1 MDHTRQ
7 LGTAPILRLVVKF
20 SLPTIFSMI
29 VNAIYNIVDRIF
41 VSKFVGESAL
51 GGLTVSFP
59 LMIIGFAV
67 GTLFAIGGATLISI
81 KFGEHNL
88 DDANKIY
95 GNVASLILISS
106 VLMTVLGEIFLVPL
120 LGVVGATETNLPYA
134 TDYMRIIMIG
144 LVFQLSSFTMAA
156 IVRSEGKPFLSMI
169 SQVLSA
175 VTNIVLDYVFIGPL
189 NMGVAGA
196 AWATII
202 GQFVGFGIL
211 SHYYFISGKSLLKL
225 HAARMRIRWRYARQ
239 IMLIGASSFVINL
252 GTGVS
257 ASFMN
262 ASLSLYGGDAA
273 IISFGAIN
281 SLFTLV
287 LMPVLGLLQ
296 GIGPIM
302 GYNHGMRQP
311 GRVWQTLWTG
321 IGLGCIF
328 TFSLFTLMEV
338 FPETFASLF
347 LDPASPTMSVCAHGL
362 RLHMLALPVLSFSVL
377 STAYFQS
384 TAQGK
389 KSFFISLLRQL
400 LVIVG
405 VLLLP
410 SFLQLPGVWL
420 SGPFS
425 EVLSLVVAS
434 LMLVADRRAR
444 KKQQPALEAA

>member
-1 MDHTRQ
+1 VDHTKQ

-20 SLPTIFSMI
+20 SLPTIFAMI

-41 VSKFVGESAL
+41 VGKFVGENAL

-59 LMIIGFAV
+59 LMMIGFAV

-88 DDANKIY
+88 DEANKVY
-95 GNVASLILISS
+95 GNAAMLILISS
-106 VLMTVLGEIFLVPL
+106 LLMTVFGEIFLTPL
-120 LGVVGATETNLPYA
+120 LSLSGATEANLSYA
-134 TDYMRIIMIG
+134 SSYMRIIILG
-144 LVFQLSSFTMAA
+144 LVLQLSSFTMAA

-175 VTNIVLDYVFIGPL
+175 VTNIVLDYVFIGL
-189 NMGVAGA
+189 LGMGVQGA
-196 AWATII
+196 AIATIL
-202 GQFVGFGIL
+202 GQLVGFSIL
-211 SHYYFISGKSLLKL
+211 FHYYFISKQSLLKL
-225 HAARMRIRWRYARQ
+225 KLSSIRLRWAYVRQ
-239 IMLIGASSFVINL
+239 ILLIGASSFVINL

-257 ASFMN
+257 ASFTN
-262 ASLSLYGGDAA
+262 SALAAYGGDAA
-273 IISFGAIN
+273 ITSFGAIN

-287 LMPVLGLLQ
+287 LMPIIGLLQ

-311 GRVWQTLWTG
+311 SRVWKTLWTG

-328 TFSLFTLMEV
+328 TFTLFVLMEV
-338 FPETFASLF
+338 FPEAFASLF
-347 LDPASPTMSVCAHGL
+347 LDLASPTIAVCANGL
-362 RLHMLALPVLSFSVL
+362 RLQMLALPVLSFSVL

-389 KSFFISLLRQL
+389 KSFFISLIRQL

-405 VLLLP
+405 VLVLP
-410 SFLQLPGVWL
+410 QFLQLTGVWL

-425 EVLSLVVAS
+425 ELLSLVIAS
-434 LMLVADRRAR
+434 LMLIADRRAH
-444 KKQQPALEAA
+444 KIQPLIQETN

>member
-1 MDHTRQ
+1 MDHTKQ
-7 LGTAPILRLVVKF
+7 LGTAPILKLVIKF
-20 SLPTIFSMI
+20 SLPTIFAMI

-41 VSKFVGESAL
+41 VGKFVGEDAL

-67 GTLFAIGGATLISI
+67 GTLFAIGGATMISI
-81 KFGEHNL
+81 KFGEHKKEEA
-88 DDANKIY
+88 DKIF
-95 GNVASLILISS
+95 GNVATLILISS
-106 VLMTVLGEIFLVPL
+106 LAMMILGEIFLAPL
-120 LGVVGATETNLPYA
+120 LHLTGATDANFSYA
-134 TDYMRIIMIG
+134 SSYMRIIIIG

-189 NMGVAGA
+189 HMGVEGA
-196 AWATII
+196 ALATII
-202 GQFVGFGIL
+202 GQLVGFGIL

-225 HAARMRIRWRYARQ
+225 RLANLRLRWRYTRQ

-257 ASFMN
+257 ASFTN
-262 ASLSLYGGDAA
+262 SALAFYGGDAA
-273 IISFGAIN
+273 ITSFGAIN

-287 LMPVLGLLQ
+287 LMPVIGLLQ

-302 GYNHGMRQP
+302 GYNHGMRQTS
-311 GRVWQTLWTG
+311 RVWKTLWTG

-328 TFSLFTLMEV
+328 TFTLFALMEI
-338 FPETFASLF
+338 FPEAFASLF
-347 LDPASPTMSVCAHGL
+347 LDPASPTMAVCAHGI
-362 RLHMLALPVLSFSVL
+362 RLQMLALPVLSFSVL

-400 LVIVG
+400 LVIIG

-410 SFLQLPGVWL
+410 NFFQLSGVWL
-420 SGPFS
+420 AGPFS
-425 EVLSLVVAS
+425 ELLSLVVAS
-434 LMLVADRRAR
+434 LMLLADRRTH
-444 KKQQPALEAA
+444 KQELIPENA

>member
-1 MDHTRQ
+1 VDHTKQ
-7 LGTAPILRLVVKF
+7 LGTAPIFRLVVKF
-20 SLPTIFSMI
+20 SLPTIFAMI

-41 VSKFVGESAL
+41 VGKFVGEAAL

-81 KFGEHNL
+81 KFGEHKL
-88 DDANKIY
+88 DEANKIF
-95 GNVASLILISS
+95 GNVATLILISS
-106 VLMTVLGEIFLVPL
+106 LLMTVLGEIFLAPL
-120 LGVVGATETNLPYA
+120 LGLAGSTDLSFGYA
-134 TDYMRIIMIG
+134 SSYMRIIIIG

-175 VTNIVLDYVFIGPL
+175 VTNIVLDYIFIGPL
-189 NMGVAGA
+189 NMGVEGA
-196 AWATII
+196 ALATII
-202 GQFVGFGIL
+202 GQMVGFFML
-211 SHYYFISGKSLLKL
+211 FYFYFISKKSLLKL
-225 HAARMRIRWRYARQ
+225 HWDTLRLRWVYMRQ
-239 IMLIGASSFVINL
+239 IMLIGASSFIINL
-252 GTGVS
+252 GTGIS
-257 ASFMN
+257 ASFTN
-262 ASLSLYGGDAA
+262 ASLSVYGGDAA
-273 IISFGAIN
+273 LTSFGAIN

-302 GYNHGMRQP
+302 GYNHGMRQHS
-311 GRVWQTLWTG
+311 RVWKTLWTG

-328 TFSLFTLMEV
+328 TFSLFALMEI
-338 FPETFASLF
+338 FPEAFASLF
-347 LDPASPTMSVCAHGL
+347 LDPASPTMAVCAHGL
-362 RLHMLALPVLSFSVL
+362 RLQMLALPVLSFSVL

-405 VLLLP
+405 VLVLP
-410 SFLQLPGVWL
+410 QYLQLSGVWL
-420 SGPFS
+420 AGPFS
-425 EVLSLVVAS
+425 EVLSLMVAAS
-434 LMLVADRRAR
+434 MLIADRRAR
-444 KKQQPALEAA
+444 RQEPLPMEA